1 MNDEQARL
9 AAAQKKADALRDAF
23 SEIPDG
29 GPLLLVVVIDPETNT
44 RLTTGFVTYRVDGV
58 PQLRLVTS

>member
-1 MNDEQARL
+1 VSAAEQ
-9 AAAQKKADALRDAF
+9 LRDAF
-23 SEIPDG
+23 DEIPEG
-29 GPLLLVVVIDPETNT
+29 GLLLLVVVIDPETNT